1 MTVELVLPTYDRTK
15 ELKLAL
21 ASLVA
26 QTDGDWL
33 AHVVIDSHETAP
45 AEAIVKEFNDSRIR
59 YTYLDKRYN
68 DWGHTPR
75 EYGKMASG
83 ADYVV
88 MTGDDCYYVPV
99 FIEELKK
106 AINEND
112 NPEFIYW
119 DMIHSHY
126 GYTLFKTSPWISHI
140 DMGAFATRIDI
151 AKQIV
156 LGKGYA
162 ADGEFVMEMKDKFPN
177 ITQLKINKV
186 LFVHN

>member
-83 ADYVV
+83 ADYII
-88 MTGDDCYYVPV
+88 MCSDDFYYAPTLV
-99 FIEELKK
+99 EEIKK
-106 AINEND
+106 AITENK
-112 NPEFIYW
+112 NPELVYW

-126 GYTLFKTSPWISHI
+126 NYTYFRCAPFINQI
-140 DMGAFATRIDI
+140 DIGAFTTRADI
-151 AKQIV
+151 AKQIK
-156 LGKGYA
+156 LKTSYA
-162 ADGEFVMEMKDKFPN
+162 ADGEFIEELKVRFPN
-177 ITQLKINKV
+177 ATMAKINKV
-186 LFVHN
+186 LYVHN